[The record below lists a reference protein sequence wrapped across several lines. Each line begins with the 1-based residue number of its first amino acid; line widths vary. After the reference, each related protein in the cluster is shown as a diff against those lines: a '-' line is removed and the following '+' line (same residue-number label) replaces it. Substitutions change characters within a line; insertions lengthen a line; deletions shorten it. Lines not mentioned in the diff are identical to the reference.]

1 VPVSSNDIQASECVC
16 TLQTCGAGMANAA
29 ASVRAA
35 LRPVV
40 AIAVPSNVSPGQNVQ
55 LSGAGS
61 GAACNR
67 SITRYEWTLVGS
79 DGAPP
84 GIVGAGTDT
93 AAVVAPASGSFT
105 LRLTVT
111 DDAGRTDAADVVV
124 GPNSA
129 TTGAPSVA
137 GGPACPTPITIV
149 VPVAVSV
156 SPASVTLVAG
166 VGTQAFNASVA
177 NASDTRV
184 TWYVNDVAGGNA
196 TVGTITAAG
205 LYAAPAQRPDPAT
218 VTVKAVA
225 VADPG
230 KAGTATVTIAPPAPI
245 NTGGG
250 GGGGG
255 GSVGLGF
262 LVLLGL
268 AQVRRKTRT

>member
-1 VPVSSNDIQASECVC
+1 VGR
-16 TLQTCGAGMANAA
+16 GAG
-29 ASVRAA
+29 
-35 LRPVV
+35 
-40 AIAVPSNVSPGQNVQ
+40 GG
-55 LSGAGS
+55 GAG
-61 GAACNR
+61 GGR
-67 SITRYEWTLVGS
+67 R
-79 DGAPP
+79 APP
-84 GIVGAGTDT
+84 PHT
-93 AAVVAPASGSFT
+93 ATVVAPASGSFT

-129 TTGAPSVA
+129 TTGAPSA
-137 GGPACPTPITIV
+137 AAGPACPTPITIA

-156 SPASVTLVAG
+156 SPSSVTLVAG
-166 VGTQAFNASVA
+166 VGTQAFSASVT

-205 LYAAPAQRPDPAT
+205 LYAAPARRPDPAT

-230 KAGTATVTIAPPAPI
+230 KAGTASVTIAPPAPI
-245 NTGGG
+245 NSGGG

-262 LVLLGL
+262 LAFAILLARRHARAVLPP
-268 AQVRRKTRT
+268 A

>member
-1 VPVSSNDIQASECVC
+1 
-16 TLQTCGAGMANAA
+16 
-29 ASVRAA
+29 
-35 LRPVV
+35 V

-67 SITRYEWTLVGS
+67 SIARYEWTLVGS

-93 AAVVAPASGSFT
+93 ATVVAPASGSFT

-111 DDAGRTDAADVVV
+111 DDAGNTDSADVTV
-124 GPNSA
+124 GANSA

-137 GGPACPTPITIV
+137 GGPACPTPITIA
-149 VPVAVSV
+149 VPVSVSV

-166 VGTQAFNASVA
+166 VGTQAFSASVT

-196 TVGTITAAG
+196 TVGTITTAG
-205 LYAAPAQRPDPAT
+205 LYTAPAQRPDPAT
-218 VTVKAVA
+218 VTVKAGA
-225 VADPG
+225 VADPD
-230 KAGTATVTIAPPAPI
+230 KSGTASVTIAPPAPI

-255 GSVGLGF
+255 GSVGLGG
-262 LVLLGL
+262 LLLFAL
-268 AQVRRKTRT
+268 ARARRATRP